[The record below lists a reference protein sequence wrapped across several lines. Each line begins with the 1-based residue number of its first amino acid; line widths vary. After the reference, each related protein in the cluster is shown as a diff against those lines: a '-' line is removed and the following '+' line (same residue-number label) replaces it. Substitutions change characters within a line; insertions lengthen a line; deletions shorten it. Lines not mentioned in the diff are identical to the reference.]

1 MKIRNFKV
9 AALLLA
15 GAMMTNSCIGS
26 FSLFN
31 KYADWV
37 SHATGSK
44 FLNAIIGFVLS
55 PVYGICLVADSL
67 LFNTIEFWSGE
78 NPIASNV
85 GKTQQVMGQDG
96 RYYAVKTLKEGY
108 EITSPDGDMV
118 KFIHD
123 AKTDSWSQVQ
133 NGEVREL
140 FRFNHDGTICV
151 TLPEGQQINVTPDEA
166 GLYQVRM
173 AASNG
178 NYWAMR

>member
-1 MKIRNFKV
+1 MRQFKV
-9 AALLLA
+9 ATLLLA
-15 GAMMTNSCIGS
+15 GALMTNSCIGS

-37 SHATGSK
+37 SNATGSK

-96 RYYAVKTLKEGY
+96 RYYAVKTLKDGY
-108 EITSPDGDMV
+108 EITNPDGEML

-123 AKTDSWSQVQ
+123 EKTDSWSQIYK
-133 NGEVREL
+133 GEVREI
-140 FRFNHDGTICV
+140 FRFNHDGTIRV
-151 TLPEGQQINVTPDEA
+151 TLPEGKQMDVALNEA
-166 GLYQVRM
+166 GVHQVRT
-173 AASNG
+173 AIG
-178 NYWAMR
+178 GGTYWAMR